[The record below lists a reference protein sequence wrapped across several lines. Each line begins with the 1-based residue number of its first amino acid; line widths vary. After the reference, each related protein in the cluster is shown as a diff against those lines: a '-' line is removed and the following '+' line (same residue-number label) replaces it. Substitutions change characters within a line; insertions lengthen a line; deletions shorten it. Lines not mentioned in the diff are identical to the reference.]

1 MSKTEKTEISDLRR
15 YMEQSLAEHY
25 TQVITFKDREDSF
38 VSLYA
43 HKDSG
48 QKVLLRRSG
57 NRNDGVYRA
66 LRGKRLCNLPM
77 VLEVCS
83 EEAHLLV
90 LEEYIEGRTL
100 DKILD
105 SGQLTSAQA
114 AAYTIDLC
122 HALEEL
128 HNLGI
133 VHRDIKPANVMIT
146 PENRAVLL
154 DLSIAREISSD
165 QQDTR
170 SLGTVG
176 YAAPEQYGVAQSNRA
191 TDLYALGVLLN
202 TMIPRTHSPHCA
214 KGHGYANL
222 QTVQICRCY
231 GSRPA
236 SLCTVIKIKKC
247 PIKCRALLYFC
258 LKIVTPGTINA

>member
-1 MSKTEKTEISDLRR
+1 MSGIERTEISDLCR

-25 TQVITFKDREDSF
+25 TPIITLKDRADSF
-38 VSLYA
+38 VAMYA
-43 HKDSG
+43 HEGRD

-57 NRNDGVYRA
+57 NRNDDVYRT
-66 LRGKRLCNLPM
+66 LRGKQLCNLPM
-77 VLEVCS
+77 ILEVCS
-83 EEAHLLV
+83 DEAYLLV

-105 SGQLTSAQA
+105 NGQLTPAQA

-128 HNLGI
+128 HGLGI

-165 QQDTR
+165 QLDTR

-176 YAAPEQYGVAQSNRA
+176 YAAPEQYGVTQSNRA

-202 TMIPRTHSPHCA
+202 TMITGVHPAVDIPRGPIRHIVQKATNTQISKRYKSAAAMASALHP
-214 KGHGYANL
+214 YA
-222 QTVQICRCY
+222 R
-231 GSRPA
+231 S
-236 SLCTVIKIKKC
+236 
-247 PIKCRALLYFC
+247 
-258 LKIVTPGTINA
+258 

>member
-43 HKDSG
+43 HK
-48 QKVLLRRSG
+48 
-57 NRNDGVYRA
+57 
-66 LRGKRLCNLPM
+66 
-77 VLEVCS
+77 
-83 EEAHLLV
+83 
-90 LEEYIEGRTL
+90 
-100 DKILD
+100 D

-202 TMIPRTHSPHCA
+202 TMITGVHPAVDIPRGPIRHI
-214 KGHGYANL
+214 
-222 QTVQICRCY
+222 VQKATDTQISKRY
-231 GSRPA
+231 KSA
-236 SLCTVIKIKKC
+236 AAMA
-247 PIKCRALLYFC
+247 RALRPYVRL
-258 LKIVTPGTINA
+258 

>member
-25 TQVITFKDREDSF
+25 TQVITFKDREDSY

-48 QKVLLRRSG
+48 KKMLLRRSG

-114 AAYTIDLC
+114 AAYTIDLF
-122 HALEEL
+122 
-128 HNLGI
+128 GGKSWRVKKYYI
-133 VHRDIKPANVMIT
+133 VFN
-146 PENRAVLL
+146 
-154 DLSIAREISSD
+154 LSI
-165 QQDTR
+165 
-170 SLGTVG
+170 
-176 YAAPEQYGVAQSNRA
+176 NN
-191 TDLYALGVLLN
+191 LLN
-202 TMIPRTHSPHCA
+202 VTDFAFGGFEQFRFDPNNIDKFPPKYFYLYGTQ
-214 KGHGYANL
+214 YFANL
-222 QTVQICRCY
+222 
-231 GSRPA
+231 
-236 SLCTVIKIKKC
+236 SL
-247 PIKCRALLYFC
+247 RF
-258 LKIVTPGTINA
+258 

>member
-1 MSKTEKTEISDLRR
+1 MSNTEKTEISDLRR
-15 YMEQSLAEHY
+15 YMEHSLAEHY

-43 HKDSG
+43 HKDTG
-48 QKVLLRRSG
+48 QKMLLRRSG

-105 SGQLTSAQA
+105 NGQLTSAQA

-128 HNLGI
+128 HSLGI

-202 TMIPRTHSPHCA
+202 TMITGVHPAVDIPRGPIRHI
-214 KGHGYANL
+214 
-222 QTVQICRCY
+222 VQKATDTQISKRY
-231 GSRPA
+231 KSA
-236 SLCTVIKIKKC
+236 AAMA
-247 PIKCRALLYFC
+247 RALRPYVRL
-258 LKIVTPGTINA
+258 

>member
-1 MSKTEKTEISDLRR
+1 MSNTEKTEISDLRR

-25 TQVITFKDREDSF
+25 TQVITFKDREDSY

-48 QKVLLRRSG
+48 KKMLLRRSG

-128 HNLGI
+128 HSLGI

-154 DLSIAREISSD
+154 DLSIARKISSD

-176 YAAPEQYGVAQSNRA
+176 YAAQSNRA

-202 TMIPRTHSPHCA
+202 TMITGVHPAVDIPRGPIRHI
-214 KGHGYANL
+214 
-222 QTVQICRCY
+222 VQKATDTQISKRY
-231 GSRPA
+231 KSA
-236 SLCTVIKIKKC
+236 AAMA
-247 PIKCRALLYFC
+247 RALRPYVRL
-258 LKIVTPGTINA
+258 

>member
-1 MSKTEKTEISDLRR
+1 MSNTEKTEISDLRR

-25 TQVITFKDREDSF
+25 TQVITFKDREDSY

-48 QKVLLRRSG
+48 KKMLLRRSG

-114 AAYTIDLC
+114 AAYTIALC

-128 HNLGI
+128 HSLGI

-176 YAAPEQYGVAQSNRA
+176 YAAAGAVRRGTKQPRHGPVRLGGTAEHHDHRRA
-191 TDLYALGVLLN
+191 PGSGYS
-202 TMIPRTHSPHCA
+202 PRTHSPHCA
-214 KGHGYANL
+214 KRPRIRKSPNGTNLPLLWLAPCVLMYGYKN
-222 QTVQICRCY
+222 QEV
-231 GSRPA
+231 PD
-236 SLCTVIKIKKC
+236 
-247 PIKCRALLYFC
+247 
-258 LKIVTPGTINA
+258 

>member
-1 MSKTEKTEISDLRR
+1 MSNTEKTEISDLRR
-15 YMEQSLAEHY
+15 YMEHSLAEHY

-38 VSLYA
+38 VSL
-43 HKDSG
+43 
-48 QKVLLRRSG
+48 
-57 NRNDGVYRA
+57 
-66 LRGKRLCNLPM
+66 
-77 VLEVCS
+77 
-83 EEAHLLV
+83 
-90 LEEYIEGRTL
+90 YIEGRTL

-202 TMIPRTHSPHCA
+202 TMITGVHPAVDIPRGPIRHI
-214 KGHGYANL
+214 
-222 QTVQICRCY
+222 VQKATDTQISKRY
-231 GSRPA
+231 KSA
-236 SLCTVIKIKKC
+236 AAMA
-247 PIKCRALLYFC
+247 RALRPYVRL
-258 LKIVTPGTINA
+258 

>member
-48 QKVLLRRSG
+48 HKVLLRRSG

-176 YAAPEQYGVAQSNRA
+176 YAAPEQYGVAQSNHDHRRA
-191 TDLYALGVLLN
+191 PGSGYS
-202 TMIPRTHSPHCA
+202 PRTHSPHCA

-222 QTVQICRCY
+222 QTVQICHCY

-247 PIKCRALLYFC
+247 PIKRRALLYFC
-258 LKIVTPGTINA
+258 LKIVTPSTISA

>member
-1 MSKTEKTEISDLRR
+1 MTHPYKT
-15 YMEQSLAEHY
+15 
-25 TQVITFKDREDSF
+25 REGGATVTVF
-38 VSLYA
+38 VPYDCQNNCPFCINKKEYA
-43 HKDSG
+43 DCSG
-48 QKVLLRRSG
+48 FS
-57 NRNDGVYRA
+57 
-66 LRGKRLCNLPM
+66 
-77 VLEVCS
+77 
-83 EEAHLLV
+83 
-90 LEEYIEGRTL
+90 L

-128 HNLGI
+128 HSLGI

-202 TMIPRTHSPHCA
+202 TMITGVHPAVDIPRGPIRHI
-214 KGHGYANL
+214 
-222 QTVQICRCY
+222 VQKATDTQISKRY
-231 GSRPA
+231 KSA
-236 SLCTVIKIKKC
+236 AAMA
-247 PIKCRALLYFC
+247 RALRPYVRL
-258 LKIVTPGTINA
+258 

>member
-1 MSKTEKTEISDLRR
+1 MTHPYKT
-15 YMEQSLAEHY
+15 
-25 TQVITFKDREDSF
+25 REGGATVTVF
-38 VSLYA
+38 VPYDCQNNCPFCINKKEYA
-43 HKDSG
+43 DCSG
-48 QKVLLRRSG
+48 FS
-57 NRNDGVYRA
+57 
-66 LRGKRLCNLPM
+66 
-77 VLEVCS
+77 
-83 EEAHLLV
+83 
-90 LEEYIEGRTL
+90 L

-105 SGQLTSAQA
+105 SSQLTSAQA

-202 TMIPRTHSPHCA
+202 TMITGVHPAVDIPRGPIRHI
-214 KGHGYANL
+214 
-222 QTVQICRCY
+222 VQKATDTQISKRY
-231 GSRPA
+231 KSA
-236 SLCTVIKIKKC
+236 AAMA
-247 PIKCRALLYFC
+247 RALRLMYGY
-258 LKIVTPGTINA
+258 KKK

>member
-1 MSKTEKTEISDLRR
+1 MSNTEKTEISDLRR
-15 YMEQSLAEHY
+15 YMEHSLAEHY

-77 VLEVCS
+77 VLE
-83 EEAHLLV
+83 
-90 LEEYIEGRTL
+90 EYIEGRTM

-202 TMIPRTHSPHCA
+202 TMITGVHPAVDIPRGPIRHI
-214 KGHGYANL
+214 
-222 QTVQICRCY
+222 VQKATDTQISKRY
-231 GSRPA
+231 KSA
-236 SLCTVIKIKKC
+236 AAMA
-247 PIKCRALLYFC
+247 RALRPYVRL
-258 LKIVTPGTINA
+258 

>member
-1 MSKTEKTEISDLRR
+1 MSNTEKTEISDLRR

-25 TQVITFKDREDSF
+25 TQVITFKNREDSF

-43 HKDSG
+43 HKDTG
-48 QKVLLRRSG
+48 QKMLLRRSG

-133 VHRDIKPANVMIT
+133 VHRDITLILHHTVRTRTRFFKPANVMIT

-202 TMIPRTHSPHCA
+202 TMITGVHPAVDIPRGPIHHIVQKATDTQISKRYKSAAEPA
-214 KGHGYANL
+214 K
-222 QTVQICRCY
+222 
-231 GSRPA
+231 S
-236 SLCTVIKIKKC
+236 
-247 PIKCRALLYFC
+247 
-258 LKIVTPGTINA
+258 INPRL

>member
-1 MSKTEKTEISDLRR
+1 MSKTEKTESSDLRR

-25 TQVITFKDREDSF
+25 TQVITFKDRKDSF
-38 VSLYA
+38 VALYA
-43 HKDSG
+43 HKDNG

-66 LRGKRLCNLPM
+66 LRGKQLCNLPM

-100 DKILD
+100 DRILD
-105 SGQLTSAQA
+105 SGQLTPAQA

-128 HNLGI
+128 HGLGI
-133 VHRDIKPANVMIT
+133 VHRDIKPANVMVT

-154 DLSIAREISSD
+154 DLSIAREISSNR
-165 QQDTR
+165 QDTR

-176 YAAPEQYGVAQSNRA
+176 YAAPEQYGVAQSNCA

-202 TMIPRTHSPHCA
+202 TMITGVHPAVDIPRGPIRRI
-214 KGHGYANL
+214 
-222 QTVQICRCY
+222 VQKATDTQISKRY
-231 GSRPA
+231 KSA
-236 SLCTVIKIKKC
+236 AAMA
-247 PIKCRALLYFC
+247 RALRPYVRL
-258 LKIVTPGTINA
+258 

>member
-15 YMEQSLAEHY
+15 YMEKSLAEHY

-66 LRGKRLCNLPM
+66 LRGKQLCNLPM

-83 EEAHLLV
+83 EEVHLLV

-128 HNLGI
+128 HSLGI

-154 DLSIAREISSD
+154 DLSIARQISSD
-165 QQDTR
+165 TKDTR

-176 YAAPEQYGVAQSNRA
+176 
-191 TDLYALGVLLN
+191 
-202 TMIPRTHSPHCA
+202 
-214 KGHGYANL
+214 
-222 QTVQICRCY
+222 
-231 GSRPA
+231 
-236 SLCTVIKIKKC
+236 
-247 PIKCRALLYFC
+247 
-258 LKIVTPGTINA
+258 

>member
-1 MSKTEKTEISDLRR
+1 MSGTEKAEISDLRR
-15 YMEQSLAEHY
+15 YMEQSLAERY
-25 TQVITFKDREDSF
+25 TPVITFKDRTDNF
-38 VSLYA
+38 VALYA

-48 QKVLLRRSG
+48 QKVLLRRSS
-57 NRNDGVYRA
+57 NRNDDVYRT
-66 LRGKRLCNLPM
+66 LRGKQLCNLPM
-77 VLEVCS
+77 ILEVCS
-83 EEAHLLV
+83 DEACLLV

-105 SGQLTSAQA
+105 GGQLTPGQA

-122 HALEEL
+122 CALDEL
-128 HNLGI
+128 HRLGI

-176 YAAPEQYGVAQSNRA
+176 YAAPEQYGVAQSSRA

-202 TMIPRTHSPHCA
+202 TMITGVHPAVDVPRGPI
-214 KGHGYANL
+214 GHI
-222 QTVQICRCY
+222 VQKATDTQISKRY
-231 GSRPA
+231 KSA
-236 SLCTVIKIKKC
+236 AAMA
-247 PIKCRALLYFC
+247 RALRPY
-258 LKIVTPGTINA
+258 ARS

>member
-1 MSKTEKTEISDLRR
+1 
-15 YMEQSLAEHY
+15 
-25 TQVITFKDREDSF
+25 
-38 VSLYA
+38 
-43 HKDSG
+43 
-48 QKVLLRRSG
+48 
-57 NRNDGVYRA
+57 
-66 LRGKRLCNLPM
+66 M

-128 HNLGI
+128 HSLGI

-154 DLSIAREISSD
+154 DLSIAREISSE

-176 YAAPEQYGVAQSNRA
+176 YAAPEQYGVAQSNCA

-202 TMIPRTHSPHCA
+202 TMITGVHPAVDIPRGPIRHI
-214 KGHGYANL
+214 
-222 QTVQICRCY
+222 VQKATDTQISKRY
-231 GSRPA
+231 KSA
-236 SLCTVIKIKKC
+236 AAMA
-247 PIKCRALLYFC
+247 RALRPYVRL
-258 LKIVTPGTINA
+258 